1 MKNNIKRSL
10 LGASLILLGLGG
22 AAIAA
27 NVPDYVAKAVAD
39 PSRPK
44 TDSTRDALRA
54 PAETIAFVGVKPG
67 MKVAEFFPAGGYYTR
82 MISDVVGPTGKVYGI
97 ENPKWDKGED
107 AKMAAEPAHG
117 NVAIQM
123 MPSFGGF
130 ALPEKVDVV
139 WTTQNYHDLHV
150 KEYGNLDIA
159 DFNKRVHDA
168 LKPGG
173 IYFVLDHQANP
184 GTDDAGIAKLHRI
197 EKAQVIK
204 EVTAAGFKLV
214 GEGKALNR
222 STDDHTKMSS
232 DPAIKSHTDQFM
244 LKFQKV

>member
-1 MKNNIKRSL
+1 MQTIMKSIFLS
-10 LGASLILLGLGG
+10 ASLITFGLGG
-22 AAIAA
+22 AAMAA
-27 NVPDYVAKAVAD
+27 IVPDYVAKAVAD

-44 TDSTRDALRA
+44 TDSARDALRL
-54 PAETIAFVGVKPG
+54 PAETLAFTGVKPG
-67 MKVAEFFPAGGYYTR
+67 MAVAEFFPAGGYYTR

-97 ENPKWDKGED
+97 ENAKWDKGED
-107 AKMAAEPAHG
+107 AKMAAEPGHS
-117 NVAIQM
+117 NVQIQLGK
-123 MPSFGGF
+123 FGAF
-130 ALPEKVDVV
+130 TLPEKVDLV

-150 KEYGNLDIA
+150 AEYGPVGIA

-184 GTDDAGIAKLHRI
+184 GTDDAAIAKVHRI

-222 STDDHTKMSS
+222 PTDDHTKMSS
-232 DPAIKSHTDQFM
+232 DPAIKSHTDQYM
-244 LKFQKV
+244 LKFQRI

>member
-1 MKNNIKRSL
+1 MKKIL
-10 LGASLILLGLGG
+10 LGASLIALSLSG
-22 AAIAA
+22 AAFAA
-27 NVPDYVAKAVAD
+27 ALPDYVTKAVSD
-39 PSRPK
+39 PARPK
-44 TDSTRDALRA
+44 TDSSRDALRA
-54 PAETIAFVGVKPG
+54 PGETIAFVGVKPG
-67 MKVAEFFPAGGYYTR
+67 MKVAEFFPSGGYYTR

-107 AKMAAEPAHG
+107 AKMAAEAG
-117 NVAIQM
+117 RSNVAIQM
-123 MPSFGGF
+123 MPAFGGF

-173 IYFVLDHQANP
+173 IYFVLDHQANA
-184 GTDDAGIAKLHRI
+184 GTDEAGIAKLHRI

-214 GEGKALNR
+214 GDGKALNR
-222 STDDHTKMSS
+222 ATDDHTKMSS
-232 DPAIKSHTDQFM
+232 DPAIKSHTDQYM

>member
-1 MKNNIKRSL
+1 MPSMKKPLI
-10 LGASLILLGLGG
+10 LGASLVLIGLAT
-22 AAIAA
+22 AAMAA
-27 NVPDYVAKAVAD
+27 PMPDYVAKAVAD
-39 PSRPK
+39 PARPK

-107 AKMAAEPAHG
+107 AKMAAEPGHG

-159 DFNKRVHDA
+159 DFNSRVHDA

-184 GTDDAGIAKLHRI
+184 GTDEAGIAKLHRI

-204 EVTAAGFKLV
+204 EVTAAGFRLV

-222 STDDHTKMSS
+222 PTDDHTKMSS

>member
-1 MKNNIKRSL
+1 MKAIF
-10 LGASLILLGLGG
+10 LGAVFCAIALTG
-22 AAIAA
+22 AAFAA
-27 NVPDYVAKAVAD
+27 GVPDYVSKAVAD

-44 TDSTRDALRA
+44 TDTARDALRA

-67 MKVAEFFPAGGYYTR
+67 MVVAELFPAGGYFTR
-82 MISDVVGPTGKVYGI
+82 MISDVVGPNGKVYGI

-107 AKMAAEPAHG
+107 AKMAAEPGHA
-117 NVAIQM
+117 NVTIQM
-123 MPSFGGF
+123 AAFGTF
-130 ALPEKVDVV
+130 NLPQKVDVF

-150 KEYGNLDIA
+150 AEYGNLDIA

-184 GTDDAGIAKLHRI
+184 GTDEAGIAKLHRI
-197 EKAQVIK
+197 EKSQVIK

-214 GEGKALNR
+214 GEGNALHR
-222 STDDHTKMSS
+222 TTDDHTKGSS
-232 DPAIKSHTDQFM
+232 DPAIKSRTDQFM

>member
-1 MKNNIKRSL
+1 MTSNAKRLILS
-10 LGASLILLGLGG
+10 ASLILLGLGT

-27 NVPDYVAKAVAD
+27 SVPDYVAKAVAD
-39 PSRPK
+39 PTRPK
-44 TDSTRDALRA
+44 TDTVRDPLRA
-54 PAETIAFVGVKPG
+54 PAETLAFTGVKPG
-67 MKVAEFFPAGGYYTR
+67 MVVAEFFPSGGYYTR

-97 ENPKWDKGED
+97 DNVKWDKGED
-107 AKMAAEPAHG
+107 AKMAAEPGHS
-117 NVAIQM
+117 NVKIQLVK
-123 MPSFGGF
+123 FGQF
-130 ALPEKVDVV
+130 TLPEKVDLV

-150 KEYGNLDIA
+150 AEYGPVDIA
-159 DFNKRVHDA
+159 DFNKRIHDA

-222 STDDHTKMSS
+222 PTDDHTKMSS

>member
-1 MKNNIKRSL
+1 MKNIL
-10 LGASLILLGLGG
+10 LGASLLVLGLAT
-22 AAIAA
+22 AAMAA
-27 NVPDYVAKAVAD
+27 GVPDYVAKAVAD

-44 TDSTRDALRA
+44 TDSTRDSLRL
-54 PAETIAFVGVKPG
+54 PGETIAFVGVKPG
-67 MKVAEFFPAGGYYTR
+67 MVVAEMFPAGGYYTR
-82 MISDVVGPTGKVYGI
+82 MISDVVGPTGKVYGV

-107 AKMAAEPAHG
+107 AKMAAEPGHS
-117 NVAIQM
+117 NVKIQM
-123 MPSFGGF
+123 AAFGSFN
-130 ALPEKVDVV
+130 LPEKVDVF

-150 KEYGNLDIA
+150 KEYGNLDLA

-173 IYFVLDHQANP
+173 IYFVLDHQANA
-184 GTDDAGIAKLHRI
+184 GTDEAGIAKLHRI

-214 GEGKALNR
+214 GDGKALNR
-222 STDDHTKMSS
+222 ATDDHTKMSS
-232 DPAIKSHTDQFM
+232 DPAIKSHTDQYM